1 MKISVITVAYKSAD
15 ILEKS
20 IKSIFKYN
28 DIGDDLEYILVDN
41 SPVEDRVDNKL
52 SKEILKKIKYIPAD
66 NKGFGAG
73 NNKGAEVAKGEIL
86 AFLNPDIILIEPIF
100 KEIYHEFSIKKNMA
114 MMGCKLLYEDLT
126 PSFSF
131 YFDYKY
137 SVLKKWTLK
146 LWNKLNYFD
155 SNSMYLSGADM
166 FIRKSVFQKCGRFD
180 ENIFMYYEE
189 PDLSRRIKNIGDWKI
204 RYDKR
209 KKMIHL
215 EKKSTPNT
223 LNSVKYEFESAI
235 YYGKKYNLDYKSKIR
250 FEYRYLLL
258 KKHIYKRINK
268 EKYNNISAVCRY
280 LKSLYFD
287 EGII

>member
-20 IKSIFKYN
+20 IRSIFQYN

-41 SPVEDRVDNKL
+41 SPIEDRVNKRL
-52 SKEILKKIKYIPAD
+52 SKEILDQIIYIPAD

-73 NNKGAEVAKGEIL
+73 NNKGAAVAKGEIL
-86 AFLNPDIILIEPIF
+86 AFINPDIILIEPIF
-100 KEIYHEFSIKKNMA
+100 KSICHEFDINENMA
-114 MMGCKLLYEDLT
+114 MMGCKLLYEDLA
-126 PSFSF
+126 SGFSF

-189 PDLSRRIKNIGDWKI
+189 PDITRRIKKSCNGDVLFNKSI
-204 RYDKR
+204 
-209 KKMIHL
+209 KMIHL

-223 LNSVKYEFESAI
+223 LNSVKYEFDSAI
-235 YYGKKYNLDYKSKIR
+235 YYGKKYKLN
-250 FEYRYLLL
+250 
-258 KKHIYKRINK
+258 YKRKVEFEIWYYKLKFIFYSLINSSKK
-268 EKYNNISAVCRY
+268 EVLKQIIFFLDNNY
-280 LKSLYFD
+280 
-287 EGII
+287 

>member
-100 KEIYHEFSIKKNMA
+100 KEICHEFSIKKNMT

-189 PDLSRRIKNIGDWKI
+189 PDITRRIKRSCNGDVLFN
-204 RYDKR
+204 KR
-209 KKMIHL
+209 IKMIHL
-215 EKKSTPNT
+215 EKKSTPNA
-223 LNSVKYEFESAI
+223 LNSVKYEFDSAI
-235 YYGKKYNLDYKSKIR
+235 YYGKKYKLN
-250 FEYRYLLL
+250 
-258 KKHIYKRINK
+258 YKRKVEFEIWYYKLKFIFYSLINSAKK
-268 EKYNNISAVCRY
+268 EVLKQIIFFLDNNY
-280 LKSLYFD
+280 
-287 EGII
+287 

>member
-20 IKSIFKYN
+20 IRSIFQYN

-41 SPVEDRVDNKL
+41 SPMEDRVNKRL
-52 SKEILKKIKYIPAD
+52 SKEILDKIIYIPAD

-189 PDLSRRIKNIGDWKI
+189 PDITRRIKKSCNGDVLFN
-204 RYDKR
+204 KR
-209 KKMIHL
+209 IKMIHL

-223 LNSVKYEFESAI
+223 LNSVKYEFDSAI
-235 YYGKKYNLDYKSKIR
+235 YYGKKYKLNYKKKVEFEIWYYKLKFLFYSLINSAKKEVLKQIIFFLD
-250 FEYRYLLL
+250 
-258 KKHIYKRINK
+258 
-268 EKYNNISAVCRY
+268 NNY
-280 LKSLYFD
+280 
-287 EGII
+287 

>member
-20 IKSIFKYN
+20 IRSIFQYN

-41 SPVEDRVDNKL
+41 SPIEDRVNKRL
-52 SKEILKKIKYIPAD
+52 SKEILDKIIYIPAD

-73 NNKGAEVAKGEIL
+73 NNKGSEVATGEIL
-86 AFLNPDIILIEPIF
+86 AFLNPDIILIEPVF
-100 KEIYHEFSIKKNMA
+100 NKIYENFTSNPQMA
-114 MMGCKLLYEDLT
+114 MLGCKLLYEDL
-126 PSFSF
+126 SSGFSF

-209 KKMIHL
+209 QKMIHL

-287 EGII
+287 EEII

>member
-1 MKISVITVAYKSAD
+1 
-15 ILEKS
+15 
-20 IKSIFKYN
+20 
-28 DIGDDLEYILVDN
+28 
-41 SPVEDRVDNKL
+41 
-52 SKEILKKIKYIPAD
+52 
-66 NKGFGAG
+66 
-73 NNKGAEVAKGEIL
+73 
-86 AFLNPDIILIEPIF
+86 
-100 KEIYHEFSIKKNMA
+100 
-114 MMGCKLLYEDLT
+114 
-126 PSFSF
+126 
-131 YFDYKY
+131 
-137 SVLKKWTLK
+137 
-146 LWNKLNYFD
+146 
-155 SNSMYLSGADM
+155 
-166 FIRKSVFQKCGRFD
+166 
-180 ENIFMYYEE
+180 MYYEE
-189 PDLSRRIKNIGDWKI
+189 PDLSRRIKNIGDGKI

>member
-20 IKSIFKYN
+20 IRSIFQYN

-41 SPVEDRVDNKL
+41 SPIEDRVNKRL
-52 SKEILKKIKYIPAD
+52 SKEILDKIIYISSD

-73 NNKGAEVAKGEIL
+73 NNKGAAVAKGELL
-86 AFLNPDIILIEPIF
+86 AFINPDIILIEPIF
-100 KEIYHEFSIKKNMA
+100 KSICHEFDINENMA
-114 MMGCKLLYEDLT
+114 MLGCKLLYEDL
-126 PSFSF
+126 SSGFSF

-155 SNSMYLSGADM
+155 SNSMYLSGADL

-180 ENIFMYYEE
+180 ENFFMYYEE
-189 PDLSRRIKNIGDWKI
+189 PDITRRIKKSCNGDVLFN
-204 RYDKR
+204 KR
-209 KKMIHL
+209 IKMIHL

-223 LNSVKYEFESAI
+223 LNSVKYEFDSAI

-250 FEYRYLLL
+250 FEYRYLRL
-258 KKHIYKRINK
+258 KMLIYKHLNT
-268 EKYNNISAVCRY
+268 EKYRQIQDACEF
-280 LKSLYFD
+280 LKQQNFIK
-287 EGII
+287 ENK

>member
-189 PDLSRRIKNIGDWKI
+189 PDITRRIKKSCNGDVLFN
-204 RYDKR
+204 KR
-209 KKMIHL
+209 IKMIHL

-223 LNSVKYEFESAI
+223 LNSVKYEFDSAI
-235 YYGKKYNLDYKSKIR
+235 YYGKKYKLNYKKKVEFEIWYYKLKFLFYSLINSAKKEVLKQIIFFLD
-250 FEYRYLLL
+250 
-258 KKHIYKRINK
+258 
-268 EKYNNISAVCRY
+268 NNY
-280 LKSLYFD
+280 
-287 EGII
+287 